1 VTCSLAARL
10 SAGQERWSSGAF
22 LLLLSCSKHKVTYT
36 TGAFHA
42 QASQRGEKMRVCR
55 ERASSDLRRLKQT
68 IERTNRERMD
78 RFMELAT
85 THVTATE
92 IQKQMKER
100 QKRATDI
107 SLEIAGDLDENGE
120 AELRCAVHSLD
131 AKRIQTR
138 REVLDTFSN
147 EAYLRGVITKLREVT
162 VRCLCVALPL
172 DAFSH
177 HAQLSRN
184 KLTCVCKCCANRECM
199 EPRTW

>member
-1 VTCSLAARL
+1 
-10 SAGQERWSSGAF
+10 
-22 LLLLSCSKHKVTYT
+22 
-36 TGAFHA
+36 
-42 QASQRGEKMRVCR
+42 
-55 ERASSDLRRLKQT
+55 
-68 IERTNRERMD
+68 
-78 RFMELAT
+78 MELAR

-107 SLEIAGDLDENGE
+107 TLEIAGDLDENGE

-147 EAYLRGVITKLREVT
+147 EAYLKGVITQLREVT
-162 VRCLCVALPL
+162 VRCPCVALPL
-172 DAFSH
+172 DGFSR
-177 HAQLSRN
+177 HAQLSRKRER
-184 KLTCVCKCCANRECM
+184 KLTCVCKCCTNRECM